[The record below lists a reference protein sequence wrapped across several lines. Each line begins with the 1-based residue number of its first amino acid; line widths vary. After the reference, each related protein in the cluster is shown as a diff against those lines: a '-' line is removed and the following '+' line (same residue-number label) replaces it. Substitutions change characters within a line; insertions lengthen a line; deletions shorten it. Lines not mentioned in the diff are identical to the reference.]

1 MNGSVGHLS
10 VGDGKGSSAAR
21 NSSVGECAQG
31 PTAAAVANAVA
42 NAVYD
47 ALDIRVRLLP
57 LTVEQLIAA
66 IPD

>member
-1 MNGSVGHLS
+1 LNGSVGHLS

-31 PTAAAVANAVA
+31 PTAAAVANAV
-42 NAVYD
+42 YD